1 MKSARRLQAAG
12 QTLLRAFLLLPLA
25 LPSAAQISG
34 SVQTTLPTGAVQG
47 NIYASKT
54 QVFFSAGPQNQKASG
69 LPETASRPWTAS
81 CCESTCRLAAL
92 ALAPDSLL
100 LR

>member
-1 MKSARRLQAAG
+1 MKSARRLQTAG

-34 SVQTTLPTGAVQG
+34 SVQTTLPTGVVQG

-54 QVFFSAGPQNQKASG
+54 QVFCKRLVNRSSGSAGRRCIVVS
-69 LPETASRPWTAS
+69 
-81 CCESTCRLAAL
+81 
-92 ALAPDSLL
+92 
-100 LR
+100 